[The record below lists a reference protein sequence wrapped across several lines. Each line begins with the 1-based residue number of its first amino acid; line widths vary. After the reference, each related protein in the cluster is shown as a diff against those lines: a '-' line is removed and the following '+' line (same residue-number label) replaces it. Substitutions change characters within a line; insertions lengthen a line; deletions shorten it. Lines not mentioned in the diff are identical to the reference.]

1 MPLASLLG
9 LSVALHLYIGARIVP
24 ALSGTF
30 PAAMLAL
37 MLMLVAST
45 LFVPMGLV
53 ARRIVKPPAASALT
67 WAGLLFMGL
76 LSSLLVF
83 TCCATYC
90 CCCYGS

>member
-37 MLMLVAST
+37 MLMLVASA
-45 LFVPMGLV
+45 LFMPMGLRTV
-53 ARRIVKPPAASALT
+53 LRRPIPTRTEGFVRH
-67 WAGLLFMGL
+67 G
-76 LSSLLVF
+76 
-83 TCCATYC
+83 
-90 CCCYGS
+90 